1 MKRWAIRHLRGA
13 AQPPIELRGERAVGL
28 LALWAAALALRPQV
42 IVLGPL
48 LPDVM
53 DDLRVSHAVAGLLST
68 IPILCMGVFAPLAP
82 WVAGRV
88 GASRGIGLSLAVIAV
103 FGLVRLWPA
112 GAWVVV
118 VLTVGV
124 GLGMGMGNGIL
135 PVVTKERFADRP
147 AFATGVYVFGINVGS
162 LAAAAAAIPIARLGG
177 GWRTPLAAFSL
188 ATALLAA
195 PWLASGAEGSA
206 APPPAPGHLRPAAA
220 RPRAWGIAAIFALL
234 TVVFYGANAWLPA
247 YYVERGWS
255 SPDAGRALAVF
266 HLVPLFVTLPV
277 AWLADRVGSRR
288 AWLGGG
294 GVVMVGAFLG
304 VLWGAAHGWLW
315 SGLLGGAVGAL
326 FSLVMTLPLDVCDD
340 PRDVGAVAAVM
351 LGVGFVL
358 AAAAPA
364 ALGAVRDGTG
374 SFVPVIWLLLASAA
388 AFGALAAWA
397 RTS

>member
-247 YYVERGWS
+247 YYLERGWS

-277 AWLADRVGSRR
+277 ACQASSPDDSFVRHHGHEFGHVLTGTLRVVVGFDEFVLEPGELNDVRTLEAVIEFDPPAEGLVIGQRMRVRIMRSGGRGVGS
-288 AWLGGG
+288 
-294 GVVMVGAFLG
+294 
-304 VLWGAAHGWLW
+304 AA
-315 SGLLGGAVGAL
+315 
-326 FSLVMTLPLDVCDD
+326 T
-340 PRDVGAVAAVM
+340 AA
-351 LGVGFVL
+351 
-358 AAAAPA
+358 
-364 ALGAVRDGTG
+364 R
-374 SFVPVIWLLLASAA
+374 
-388 AFGALAAWA
+388 
-397 RTS
+397 

>member
-1 MKRWAIRHLRGA
+1 MRAEVA
-13 AQPPIELRGERAVGL
+13 AGVRGERAVGL

-48 LPDVM
+48 LADVM

-82 WVAGRV
+82 WIAGRV

-118 VLTVGV
+118 V
-124 GLGMGMGNGIL
+124 
-135 PVVTKERFADRP
+135 
-147 AFATGVYVFGINVGS
+147 
-162 LAAAAAAIPIARLGG
+162 
-177 GWRTPLAAFSL
+177 
-188 ATALLAA
+188 
-195 PWLASGAEGSA
+195 
-206 APPPAPGHLRPAAA
+206 
-220 RPRAWGIAAIFALL
+220 L

-288 AWLGGG
+288 AWLAGG

-315 SGLLGGAVGAL
+315 S
-326 FSLVMTLPLDVCDD
+326 
-340 PRDVGAVAAVM
+340 
-351 LGVGFVL
+351 
-358 AAAAPA
+358 
-364 ALGAVRDGTG
+364 
-374 SFVPVIWLLLASAA
+374 
-388 AFGALAAWA
+388 
-397 RTS
+397 